1 MSLDF
6 LLARAHTIA
15 PRRPSTSSIAIW
27 LVVCATTTTWL
38 VSSRSSEA
46 AEGPLRWKFSTGQKL
61 RAEWTQRVETDT
73 AIGDK
78 PLRLVVDTTFEQDWV
93 VGSVNESGGAELTQS
108 FRRIAV
114 RLDLPP
120 AAPLEFDSSS
130 GKRPSGD
137 LRPIADSLTPLI
149 GPTWKATLSARG
161 EITQV
166 ASSPA
171 LTAALEKV
179 GADGRLKG
187 LFSGVTGA
195 EGLRRSLVVLPES
208 PVKMGDAWEIPSE
221 TDSPVGR
228 VKVVTKYRHRGIE
241 VVDGQ
246 SLDAIESTGEIDWT
260 PQAAGGLVKERR
272 ITEQKQTGV
281 TLFDATLGRVVESRQ
296 TQSLRT
302 ESRVRDLLLDVRL
315 KSTLGLKLFAVE

>member
-1 MSLDF
+1 MMLDGF
-6 LLARAHTIA
+6 PLGVRILKQ
-15 PRRPSTSSIAIW
+15 
-27 LVVCATTTTWL
+27 
-38 VSSRSSEA
+38 SSRSARLVARVALFCATIGICIASPVSA
-46 AEGPLRWKFSTGQKL
+46 AEGPLRWKLATGQKL

-78 PLRLVVDTTFEQDWV
+78 PLRLIVDTTLELDWV
-93 VGSVNESGGAELTQS
+93 VESVDASGNATITQS

-114 RLDLPP
+114 RMDMPP

-130 GKRPSGD
+130 SKRPTGD
-137 LRPIADSLTPLI
+137 LRPIADSLVPLI
-149 GPTWKATLSARG
+149 GPNWKSTLSPRG
-161 EITQV
+161 EVTQV
-166 ASSPA
+166 APSPE

-195 EGLRRSLVVLPES
+195 EGLRRSLVVLPEG
-208 PVKMGDAWEIPSE
+208 PVKSGDMWEVPTE

-228 VKVVTKYRHRGIE
+228 VKIVSKYHHRGVE

-246 SLDAIESTGEIDWT
+246 SLDAIDSTGEIDWT
-260 PQAAGGLVKERR
+260 PLATKGLVKERK
-272 ITEQKQTGV
+272 ITEQKQSGV
-281 TLFDATLGRVVESRQ
+281 TLFDATAGRVVESRQ

>member
-1 MSLDF
+1 MSLDSR
-6 LLARAHTIA
+6 LAHARTIDQPRPYA
-15 PRRPSTSSIAIW
+15 PSIAIC
-27 LVVCATTTTWL
+27 LVVCAMTTAWL

-93 VGSVNESGGAELTQS
+93 VGPVDESGRADITQS

-114 RLDLPP
+114 RMDLPP

-149 GPTWKATLSARG
+149 GPTWQATLSARG

-166 ASSPA
+166 APSPE

-195 EGLRRSLVVLPES
+195 EGLRRSLVVLPEA

-221 TDSPVGR
+221 TESPVGR
-228 VKVVTKYRHRGIE
+228 VKVVTKYHHRGVE

-246 SLDAIESTGEIDWT
+246 SLDSIESTGEMDWT
-260 PQAAGGLVKERR
+260 PQTKGGLVKERR
-272 ITEQKQTGV
+272 ITEQKQTGSI
-281 TLFDATLGRVVESRQ
+281 LFDSMAGRVVESRQ